1 MTSKADICNMAL
13 CHLGANPTV
22 VSIDPADGG
31 AYAIHCARFYPIAL
45 NQMLTMPWQFAMRR
59 TALTLV
65 EEEPND
71 QWLYS
76 YSLPSSCVRAFHVLP
91 DGGTDNDGIEFIQE
105 GTLIYCDQ
113 PDVTLVYTTSE
124 VVSGNFPPMFS
135 EGLSRL
141 LAYYLASPV
150 KKASAQELKGL
161 MAIAQQ
167 SINSAL
173 AVDAMSR
180 KPKAVD
186 HKPDWIRNR

>member
-22 VSIDPADGG
+22 VSIDPPDGG

-45 NQMLTMPWQFAMRR
+45 KQMLTMPWQFAMRR

-65 EEEPND
+65 EEEPNE

-76 YSLPSSCVRAFHVLP
+76 YSIPTACVRVFHVLP
-91 DGGTDNDGIEFIQE
+91 EGGSDTDGTDFIQE
-105 GTLIYCDQ
+105 GDYIFCNE
-113 PDVTLVYTTSE
+113 PDVCVMYTTGD
-124 VVSGNFPPMFS
+124 VTSGKFPPMFA

-141 LAYYLASPV
+141 LAYYLAAPV
-150 KKASAQELKGL
+150 KKATAQELRGL
-161 MAIAQQ
+161 MSIAQQ

-180 KPKAVD
+180 KQKPVD
-186 HKPDWIRNR
+186 HIPDWMRNR